1 MKTGNF
7 KKTSF
12 AVVALL
18 ALFTYSCQDDV
29 GKNGQKA
36 DTPTSGH
43 IMISVDESLKP
54 MADAEVKTFMQI
66 YTKAKIDASFKSQA
80 EVLQDMFKD
89 TARAIIIPRK
99 MTADEE
105 KFYTDKKLKVKQ
117 VRIAFDAV
125 ALIEN
130 NKNADSTLTMAQF
143 NDILHGKISNWKEI
157 GGNNNKIQVVFDNTG
172 SSTVDYISKKFNLS
186 SQLPGN
192 VFAVKSNEEVINYV
206 EKTPNAIGI
215 IGVSW
220 IGNEDSIPNS
230 FLKRIKVIALNPPD
244 TAKTADQKFYPPFQA
259 WIKSGYYPLT
269 REVYAITPEFFNG
282 LGSGL
287 IDFMAGDKGQI
298 KILQSGL
305 VPATMPIRMVHT
317 KKEF

>member
-7 KKTSF
+7 KNIGF
-12 AVVALL
+12 AVVAFS
-18 ALFTYSCQDDV
+18 ALFTYSCQDDI

-66 YTKAKIDASFKSQA
+66 YTKAKIDVSYKSQTEA
-80 EVLQDMFKD
+80 LKDMYKD

-99 MTADEE
+99 LTAEEE
-105 KFYTDKKLKVKQ
+105 KFYTDKKLKVKM
-117 VRIAFDAV
+117 VKIAYDAV

-130 NKNADSTLTMAQF
+130 HSNPDSTITMAQF
-143 NDILHGKISNWKEI
+143 NDILHGKLDNWKQL
-157 GGNNNKIQVVFDNTG
+157 GGKNSKIQVVFDNPG
-172 SSTVDYISKKFNLS
+172 SSTVDYIMKKFNLGN
-186 SQLPGN
+186 QLPSN

-206 EKTPNAIGI
+206 QKTPDAIGI

-220 IGNEDSIPNS
+220 IGNEDSVPLS
-230 FLKRIKVIALNPPD
+230 FLSKIKVISLNPPD
-244 TAKTADQKFYPPFQA
+244 SAKGADQKFYPPFQA
-259 WIKSGYYPLT
+259 WISAGYYPLT

-282 LGSGL
+282 LGSGF
-287 IDFMAGDKGQI
+287 ITFMAGDKGQI
-298 KILQSGL
+298 KVLQSGL